1 MAQQP
6 WGQQYPVHPPASP
19 YGAPPPVQPGQAWPS
34 VQVPPSAM
42 RASHTD
48 RDRTVD
54 VLKAAYAEGRLSR
67 EEYGQR
73 FDAASQAQTYGQLA
87 QLVADLPAGPMAVPY
102 GAGPAAPAFAGHP
115 AAPPLAV
122 PMPLAMPLPMPMTVP
137 TPVRRV
143 NGLAIAS
150 LVLGVL
156 CLPTLGMVAP
166 GAVITGHIAKA
177 QIRARGEEGEA
188 PATLGLALGWL
199 AMGGWTLLFV
209 LAGFGALG

>member
-19 YGAPPPVQPGQAWPS
+19 FGALPAQPGQAWPS
-34 VQVPPSAM
+34 AQVPASAM

-102 GAGPAAPAFAGHP
+102 GAAVTAGPAFAGH
-115 AAPPLAV
+115 AAPV
-122 PMPLAMPLPMPMTVP
+122 AMPMPMAMPGPMPV
-137 TPVRRV
+137 PVRRV
-143 NGLAIAS
+143 NGMAIAS

-156 CLPTLGMVAP
+156 CLPTLGMAAP

-177 QIRARGEEGEA
+177 QIRARGEEGDT

>member
-19 YGAPPPVQPGQAWPS
+19 YGASPAQPGQAWPPA
-34 VQVPPSAM
+34 QIPPSAM

-54 VLKAAYAEGRLSR
+54 VLKAAFAEGRLSR

-102 GAGPAAPAFAGHP
+102 GAAGPAPAFAGHP
-115 AAPPLAV
+115 A
-122 PMPLAMPLPMPMTVP
+122 PMPALMPMAMPVP
-137 TPVRRV
+137 VPVPARRV
-143 NGLAIAS
+143 NGMAIAS

-156 CLPTLGMVAP
+156 CLPTLGMAAP

-177 QIRARGEEGEA
+177 QIRARGEEGET

>member
-19 YGAPPPVQPGQAWPS
+19 YGVSSVQPGQAWQPA
-34 VQVPPSAM
+34 QLPASAM

-102 GAGPAAPAFAGHP
+102 GAAAPVAPAFAGHP
-115 AAPPLAV
+115 V
-122 PMPLAMPLPMPMTVP
+122 PMPVAMPMTMPVP
-137 TPVRRV
+137 LPARRV
-143 NGLAIAS
+143 NGMAIAS

-156 CLPTLGMVAP
+156 CLPTLGMAAP

-188 PATLGLALGWL
+188 PATLGLVLGWL
-199 AMGGWTLLFV
+199 AMGGWALLFV